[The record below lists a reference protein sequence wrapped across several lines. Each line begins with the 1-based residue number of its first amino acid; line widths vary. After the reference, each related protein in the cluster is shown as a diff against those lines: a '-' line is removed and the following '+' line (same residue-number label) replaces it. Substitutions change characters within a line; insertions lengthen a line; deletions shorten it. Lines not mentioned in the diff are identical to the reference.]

1 MQKIIIGALALGLGL
16 GAGAAQA
23 QSSVTVYGVA
33 DAGVVLE
40 RGSAGGNVTRLTSG
54 EASGS
59 RLGIKGK
66 EDLGGGLVASFVLEN
81 GYKIDTGTAGQGG
94 LLFGREASVSLAGSA
109 GKLSLGRQYSPYY
122 RALRDV
128 ADPFCDGMAGTALN
142 IFPGIVRVDNM
153 VGYRSAQLG
162 GWSADLAYG
171 MGETAGNSSANRV
184 MAGSAAYEQGPL
196 TMVLAHHQVG
206 DATGDVHARA
216 TMLVARYR
224 LDGWTLQAAR
234 SVNQDL
240 LGVGSKD
247 TLLGGSWRAGPH
259 RVLASYIDHRDDTL
273 APRKAHQSALAY
285 LYSLSAR
292 TDLYT
297 AWGRIVN
304 RNGAVFKVG
313 NATESGSG
321 PTALDLGMRH
331 IF

>member
-1 MQKIIIGALALGLGL
+1 MQKIVTGAITLGLA
-16 GAGAAQA
+16 AGAAQA
-23 QSSVTVYGVA
+23 QSSVQVYGVA
-33 DAGVVLE
+33 DAGVVWE
-40 RGSAGGNVTRLTSG
+40 RGGAGGNVTRLTSG

-59 RLGIKGK
+59 RLGIKGR
-66 EDLGGGLVASFVLEN
+66 EDLGGGLAATFVLES
-81 GYKIDTGTAGQGG
+81 GYKIDTGAAGQGG
-94 LLFGREASVSLAGSA
+94 LLFGREASVGLAGSA
-109 GKLSLGRQYSPYY
+109 GKITLGRQYSPYY

-142 IFPGIVRVDNM
+142 VFPGIVRVDNM
-153 VGYRSAQLG
+153 AGYRSAQLG
-162 GWSADLAYG
+162 GWSAELAYG
-171 MGETAGNSSANRV
+171 MGETAGNSAANRV
-184 MAGSAAYEQGPL
+184 LAGSATYDQGAL
-196 TMVLAHHQVG
+196 SMVLAHHQVG
-206 DATGDVHARA
+206 NAGGDAHARA
-216 TMLVARYR
+216 TLLAGRYR
-224 LDGWTLQAAR
+224 VGAWTLQAAR

-285 LYSLSAR
+285 LYALSAR

-297 AWGRIVN
+297 AYGRIVN

-321 PTALDLGMRH
+321 PTALDLGLRH
-331 IF
+331 VF